1 VKRTHILL
9 EFALLASACSGEVGD
24 GMTPWVS
31 PSGSTSEA
39 TDSEGN
45 PVPSSTDSLGNPV
58 PTSTGQGSTT
68 GSSTAPV
75 GSTNSTDAT
84 TGDSSSS
91 EPPVATE
98 CKPTAIAPGLILL
111 SDIQFANS
119 IASVL
124 GPEALTADNL
134 PVEEL
139 KPFSRKVL
147 SLNTSL
153 VLGRM
158 DWAEDAGNSLV
169 GRVEETTGCTDGDR
183 GCAQTYLGDVAKR
196 AFRRPVEDDEMS
208 DLMSVFDAG
217 AESNFETGVRLAVEA
232 IFSAPSFFYRTEF
245 GAAGADGSIQLTPLE
260 VASELSYLLTDR
272 PPDDMLIAAGEDG
285 SLLDPAVRV
294 AQAERLLG
302 VEATRTNL
310 TSTMMAAWSFG
321 NLAGVDKDDA
331 MFPTF
336 DGLRA
341 RMYQETKLFLQDIM
355 WSQDTDVSEILR
367 SSTTYLDG
375 PLAEHYGVPFPGNDP
390 DVFVRVEMPPEQ
402 RAGMLTHASVMSAR
416 SRSDRTSVVSRGI
429 FVRGDLMCLVKI
441 TLPDGNPELNELIE
455 EQAADVNATE
465 KEKAAKRAMNS
476 QCGACHSQFDAFG
489 LPLEY
494 YDPIGRYTPQEAD
507 SAVNLAAVVGLQ
519 ASADT
524 ANNGVE
530 LARALAD
537 APQFKS
543 CMTRHMLSY
552 AVGSDE
558 LLASSC
564 EVQKV
569 TAEYGATVTM
579 PDIIRAV
586 AASPALV
593 QRTGE
598 AAQ

>member
-1 VKRTHILL
+1 MRVKKTHILL
-9 EFALLASACSGEVGD
+9 ELTLLASACSGEVGD
-24 GMTPWVS
+24 GPTSPWS
-31 PSGSTSEA
+31 STSGTSSA
-39 TDSEGN
+39 PSVTDSQGN
-45 PVPSSTDSLGNPV
+45 PVPSPTDSMGNPV
-58 PTSTGQGSTT
+58 PTSTAPGNSTSPAVPT
-68 GSSTAPV
+68 TDDVSSTAP
-75 GSTNSTDAT
+75 
-84 TGDSSSS
+84 
-91 EPPVATE
+91 PVAPNCT
-98 CKPTAIAPGLILL
+98 PTPIAPGLILL

-153 VLGRM
+153 VLSRM

-169 GRVEETTGCTDGDR
+169 GRVEQTTGCSEDDR
-183 GCAQTYLGDVAKR
+183 TCAEGYLRSVARK
-196 AFRRPVEDDEMS
+196 AFRRPVEDSEMS
-208 DLMSVFDAG
+208 DLMNVYDAG
-217 AESNFETGVRLAVEA
+217 AESNYETGVRLAVEA

-245 GAAGADGSIQLTPLE
+245 GAPDADGKVRLTPLE
-260 VASELSYLLTDR
+260 VASELAYLLTDR
-272 PPDDMLIAAGEDG
+272 PPDETLIAAGEDG
-285 SLLDPAVRV
+285 SLLDAAVRV
-294 AQAERLLG
+294 AHAERLLG
-302 VEATRTNL
+302 IEATRANL
-310 TSTMMAAWSFG
+310 TSTMMSAWSFG
-321 NLAGVDKDDA
+321 NLAGVDKDDN

-355 WSQDTDVSEILR
+355 WNQEADVSEILR
-367 SSTTYLDG
+367 SNTTFLDG
-375 PLAEHYGVPFPGNDP
+375 ALAEHYGVPFPGNDP
-390 DVFVRVEMPPEQ
+390 NVFVRVEMPAEQ

-416 SRSDRTSVVSRGI
+416 SRSDRTSVVSRGL

-441 TLPDGNPELNELIE
+441 VLPDGNPELNELIE
-455 EQAADVNATE
+455 EQAADQNATE
-465 KEKAAKRAMNS
+465 KEKAEKRAMNA
-476 QCGACHSQFDAFG
+476 QCGGCHSQFDAFG

-494 YDPIGRYTPQEAD
+494 YDPIGRYTPQAED
-507 SAVNLAAVVGLQ
+507 TAVNLAVVGGLQ

-524 ANNGVE
+524 ATNGVE

-552 AVGSDE
+552 ALGADE
-558 LLASSC
+558 LLANSC
-564 EVQKV
+564 EVQEL
-569 TAEYGATVTM
+569 TAQYGATVTM

-598 AAQ
+598 TAP